1 VEEDRVTPLP
11 PFEAFLDK
19 KRKIRRAA
27 EAAGIPYTFVS
38 ANCCASYFLSH
49 LLHPHEKGDDIAVYG
64 SGEAKGTI
72 YISCHNY
79 LYSLFPQTLMS
90 LFIYACELISVVRCY
105 V

>member
-72 YISCHNY
+72 YHAI
-79 LYSLFPQTLMS
+79 TI
-90 LFIYACELISVVRCY
+90 FIHCFFKH
-105 V
+105 